1 MQRRATSLMPTAPA
15 KSVNVIA
22 PFTGTL
28 WARSKCT
35 MSFRY
40 TSVLCCSEIS
50 LPGGALITGSFYFDN
65 TNVVIEYQIPRTV
78 EQVIELLASLQGGDA
93 RLFDVGRQ
101 AEVNGAVSIEGWVWQ
116 AVLREKA
123 VDALGVH
130 GHSAGQ
136 FGDPALRCRHDD
148 QVVWLLEQEA
158 WLSSSFTRMVVTV
171 GKVLANAMIGFTSMF
186 IHCSRQESLISLSLF
201 MKLQR

>member
-28 WARSKCT
+28 WARSKCV

-40 TSVLCCSEIS
+40 TSVLCYSGIS
-50 LPGGALITGSFYFDN
+50 LPGDALITGSFYFGN

-78 EQVIELLASLQGGDA
+78 EQVIELLASSQGGDA
-93 RLFDVGRQ
+93 RLFDVRRQ

-116 AVLREKA
+116 AVLREIA
-123 VDALGVH
+123 VDALSVH

-136 FGDPALRCRHDD
+136 FGDPALGCRHYGSSGLVSGARGL
-148 QVVWLLEQEA
+148 VV
-158 WLSSSFTRMVVTV
+158 F
-171 GKVLANAMIGFTSMF
+171 F
-186 IHCSRQESLISLSLF
+186 IHKNSGYR
-201 MKLQR
+201 

>member
-1 MQRRATSLMPTAPA
+1 MQRRATSLMPTPPA

-28 WARSKCT
+28 WARSKCV

-40 TSVLCCSEIS
+40 TSVLCYSGIS
-50 LPGGALITGSFYFDN
+50 LLGGALITGSFYFDN

-78 EQVIELLASLQGGDA
+78 EQVIELLASSQGGDA

-116 AVLREKA
+116 AVLREIA

-130 GHSAGQ
+130 GHSAG
-136 FGDPALRCRHDD
+136 DPALGCRHDD
-148 QVVWLLEQEA
+148 QVVWFLEQEA

-171 GKVLANAMIGFTSMF
+171 GKVLVNVMTGFRSMF
-186 IHCSRQESLISLSLF
+186 IHCSRQEA
-201 MKLQR
+201 RT